1 MRGKRKHSNIKIS
14 SLYISNLWLKPIF
27 YSLSLFPQDAAHA
40 KRRRSATSQRP
51 PMSKSPRKRRR
62 LPLSRR
68 GTSPLLTRPPLP
80 AARSGL
86 IAARGRGSPPLG
98 PSGVPQ
104 EEEEGESA
112 GGGRRGR
119 EPILARTRTRTR
131 RRPAPPSPTTSP
143 RPPPPQSWTRTWT
156 TSSRTPAAPLYLRK
170 EAQPTIS
177 ARGEVRLR
185 LHLRLPLP
193 FPSLSPQQSARLGM
207 PWHLKKVLL
216 LCGKTG

>member
-1 MRGKRKHSNIKIS
+1 
-14 SLYISNLWLKPIF
+14 
-27 YSLSLFPQDAAHA
+27 
-40 KRRRSATSQRP
+40 
-51 PMSKSPRKRRR
+51 MSKSPRKR
-62 LPLSRR
+62 LLLFLSRR
-68 GTSPLLTRPPLP
+68 GTSPLLTRPLLP
-80 AARSGL
+80 PARSGL
-86 IAARGRGSPPLG
+86 IAARARGRPPLG

-119 EPILARTRTRTR
+119 EPILARTRTR
-131 RRPAPPSPTTSP
+131 RRPAAPSPTTSP

-156 TSSRTPAAPLYLRK
+156 TLSRTPAVPPPLYLRK

-177 ARGEVRLR
+177 ARGEVLLRLR

-207 PWHLKKVLL
+207 PWHLKKSFASLRKNRL
-216 LCGKTG
+216 EGIKSQNDSKSG